1 MQRGAAFFVA
11 AEANQS
17 FTTIA
22 ERECRSAQ
30 IAELQRRGFA
40 YQSSDGAGADRL
52 K

>member
-11 AEANQS
+11 VEANQS

-30 IAELQRRGFA
+30 IAELQR
-40 YQSSDGAGADRL
+40 ADWL
-52 K
+52 TSLATAPE